1 MTFADANVDGL
12 LQRSFAEGCAAHAY
26 VVQGSKRTL
35 PELLRRCAMV
45 ALCPNHS
52 EDGCEVCR
60 KVKTGVHQDVVWFPQ
75 DGKRLTVADMN
86 MLVEESYKRPIDD
99 GDARVFVV
107 DASQSASGVGADV
120 WQNKLLKTLEE
131 PNPDV
136 YIFIGVTDV
145 FSLLP
150 TVRSRCQVLV
160 QSRASEKQVC
170 DELCR
175 RGYDRKKA
183 QIVSAVS
190 GGSAES
196 AEALLSDLAV
206 LRSFETASEF
216 LTEAASTKYALP
228 FVSKMLADRDHFAW
242 CLDFMALL
250 LRESVVYRLAENL
263 CVLDEYGEVTQKI
276 CQNYSLQAAEVCIE
290 KINCAKRRLAEGGN
304 QTVIADSLIAAMLE
318 VKYRCRI

>member
-1 MTFADANVDGL
+1 MQAGL
-12 LQRSFAEGCAAHAY
+12 RQ
-26 VVQGSKRTL
+26 
-35 PELLRRCAMV
+35 
-45 ALCPNHS
+45 
-52 EDGCEVCR
+52 
-60 KVKTGVHQDVVWFPQ
+60 
-75 DGKRLTVADMN
+75 
-86 MLVEESYKRPIDD
+86 
-99 GDARVFVV
+99 
-107 DASQSASGVGADV
+107 
-120 WQNKLLKTLEE
+120 
-131 PNPDV
+131 
-136 YIFIGVTDV
+136 
-145 FSLLP
+145 
-150 TVRSRCQVLV
+150 
-160 QSRASEKQVC
+160 
-170 DELCR
+170 
-175 RGYDRKKA
+175 KKA